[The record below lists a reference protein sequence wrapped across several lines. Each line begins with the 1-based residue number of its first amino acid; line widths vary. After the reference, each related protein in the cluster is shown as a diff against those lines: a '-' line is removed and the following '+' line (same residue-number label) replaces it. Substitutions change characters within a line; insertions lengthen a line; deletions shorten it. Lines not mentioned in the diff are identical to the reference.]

1 MTAVELIS
9 HLKGL
14 GVSLSVAEGRLVFD
28 APRGVID
35 EELRAQL
42 VQNKQQ
48 LVTLLTQATSPGSQ
62 TTSISRSDRQS
73 VVPVSPAQERIW
85 TLSQL
90 LPTSAVYNLPLVFR
104 ICGDLNVEALSKA
117 VDFVCQRHEILRT
130 RIATTTESV
139 EQIIEDEPLGHLSLD
154 DLAKLSD
161 IEQQTAEDQIVDEI
175 VRRPFNMSEGPLIR
189 THLIRLS
196 NKECIF
202 VLVMHHIISDGWS
215 FNVYLE
221 ELQNAYNRA
230 DSDAVELQNL
240 PFQYADYS
248 AWKHELNKSEKLKHQ
263 LEYWSNKLGGN
274 LAAPELPVAQENAY
288 KNFKGCRITRTLSHE
303 LSQQVRELAVKN
315 GIPVSTILLSLFKIL
330 LHAGSGQTDI
340 VVCVP
345 VIGRSMPGA
354 GELIGCF
361 SDIVLLRTDLSGT
374 PSFDE
379 IVARVRK
386 TTSEAMDNCE
396 VPMQLVLQQS
406 EKLTRLPIRVM
417 FNHAGTN
424 QHSLNLDGLEVK
436 STPIH
441 CGEVTFD
448 LAMTSSESE
457 STIDISFDYKDS
469 LFRELTIEHLLDD
482 FETLADQMCRYSTR
496 TFASVI
502 NEFVPQDINITGRSN
517 KSKQEQEPP
526 SKSKDQYVAPQ
537 TASER
542 KLVRIW
548 ESVFNLSPIGT
559 NDHFFRLGGY
569 SWLSFVVLAEIETAF
584 QIKLPVATFETHQTV
599 KQLAGHIDKCQSDS
613 ASISDQL
620 HLPPHVKRWRIL
632 GPGGP
637 GNYLFYSD
645 ITHDSKSGK
654 TQIETRAQ
662 RFQTEYSSITTM
674 EDMARRCIE
683 EIKSMQPNGPYYL
696 LGQVCGTNMAI
707 EVGRLLIEAGEQVP
721 LTAVF
726 DASPQLV
733 AKSVWNRYFKHS
745 ITLLRSGN
753 ISYLWRRMIPSIRYQ
768 FRRLL
773 SRTKSSK
780 LKNSASDANANK
792 AAGEKSDSFSYT
804 VVQSNYLPKTYPGR
818 FVMFLSQEFAS
829 TPQGK
834 SSLNSARSLAQ
845 ERLEV
850 VILPGDK
857 RSEIMDTVYLPHLI
871 AALDK

>member
-9 HLKGL
+9 HLKEL

-28 APRGVID
+28 APRGAID
-35 EELRAQL
+35 DELRAQL
-42 VQNKQQ
+42 VRNKQQ
-48 LVTLLTQATSPGSQ
+48 LVTLLTQATSPESQ
-62 TTSISRSDRQS
+62 TISISQSDRQS
-73 VVPVSPAQERIW
+73 AIPASPAQERIW
-85 TLSQL
+85 ALSQL

-104 ICGDLNVEALSKA
+104 IRGALNVKA
-117 VDFVCQRHEILRT
+117 FSNAIDFVCQRHEILRT
-130 RIATTTESV
+130 RFATTTELV
-139 EQIIEDEPLGHLSLD
+139 EQIIEDEPFGHLSLD
-154 DLAKLSD
+154 DLAELSNT
-161 IEQQTAEDQIVDEI
+161 EQQTRKDQIVNET
-175 VRRPFNMSEGPLIR
+175 VRRPFNMCEGPLIR
-189 THLIRLS
+189 THLIKLTNS
-196 NKECIF
+196 EYIF
-202 VLVMHHIISDGWS
+202 ILVMHHIISDGWS
-215 FNVYLE
+215 FNVYLQ
-221 ELQNAYNRA
+221 ELQIAYNQTNNYA
-230 DSDAVELQNL
+230 GKLQEL

-248 AWKHELNKSEKLKHQ
+248 VWKRELNKSEELKRQ
-263 LEYWSNKLGGN
+263 LEYWSDKLSGD
-274 LAAPELPVAQENAY
+274 LAAPELPVAHESAY
-288 KNFKGCRITRTLSHE
+288 KNFNGCRITRSLSRE
-303 LSQQVRELAVKN
+303 LSQQVRGLAVKN

-340 VVCVP
+340 VVGVP

-406 EKLTRLPIRVM
+406 EKLTRMPIRVM
-417 FNHAGTN
+417 FNHAGKN
-424 QHSLNLDGLEVK
+424 QHSLSLDGLEVK

-457 STIDISFDYKDS
+457 STINISFDYKDS
-469 LFRELTIEHLLDD
+469 LFRELTIEQLLDD
-482 FETLADQMCRYSTR
+482 FETLADRMGRYSTK
-496 TFASVI
+496 TLTSVI
-502 NEFVPQDINITGRSN
+502 NEFVPQDINITGGSN
-517 KSKQEQEPP
+517 KSKQKHR
-526 SKSKDQYVAPQ
+526 SGSRDQYVAPQ
-537 TASER
+537 TPSER

-548 ESVFNLSPIGT
+548 ESVFNLKQIGT

-584 QIKLPVATFETHQTV
+584 QVKLPIATFETHQTV

-613 ASISDQL
+613 ASKSDQL

-645 ITHDSKSGK
+645 IIHDSKSGK

-674 EDMARRCIE
+674 EDMARRCIQ
-683 EIKSMQPNGPYYL
+683 EIRSMQPNGPYYL
-696 LGQVCGTNMAI
+696 MGQVCGTNMAI

-721 LTAVF
+721 FTAVF
-726 DASPQLV
+726 DAPPQLV
-733 AKSVWNRYFKHS
+733 AKSVWHRYMKHS

-753 ISYLWRRMIPSIRYQ
+753 INHLWGRMIPSIRYQ

-773 SRTKSSK
+773 SKITSSPK
-780 LKNSASDANANK
+780 PNNSTSDTRVNPV
-792 AAGEKSDSFSYT
+792 AAENLDQFSYT
-804 VVQSNYLPKTYPGR
+804 VAQSNYLPKEYPGR
-818 FVMFLSQEFAS
+818 LVMFLSQEFAN

-850 VILPGDK
+850 VILPGEK
-857 RSEIMDTVYLPHLI
+857 RSEIMHEEYLPHLI
-871 AALDK
+871 DALDT